1 MVPRVGEKVVDCRRA
16 KRSDD
21 DSSDIRDE
29 AHQAYSM
36 RQKDVQLDRKKLDR
50 KADKT
55 LVFPA
60 RLLFFSFRIVV
71 NMASTISPYFS
82 IVKRCPLPS
91 LAPVPIGGG
100 PEEPTF

>member
-60 RLLFFSFRIVV
+60 RLLFFSFR
-71 NMASTISPYFS
+71 SLQR
-82 IVKRCPLPS
+82 RCRS
-91 LAPVPIGGG
+91 
-100 PEEPTF
+100 